1 MTATIK
7 DVARQ
12 AGVSVGTVSHVLNGS
27 AAVRDAT
34 RQRVLQAIE
43 ELDYH
48 PSATARSL
56 RKRRTGII
64 GIVRTLEGE
73 QRAAFEANDN
83 VFLEFLA
90 GVQDETMI
98 HSVGLLLLSA
108 PPGPDEY
115 HTYERLVQ
123 SRQVDGFIL
132 LGTRMHDP
140 RIRYLLD
147 KQFPFVAFGRSA
159 DTDGF
164 PYVDV
169 DGRQGIADA
178 TTHLIALGHR
188 HIAFIEPPAPL
199 ACTHDRRA
207 GFREAMAA
215 HGLTVDETLVLEG
228 DFTRQSG
235 QQNAQRL
242 LECSEPPTAVIAP
255 NDLAAI
261 GAIQAAQSHG
271 LEVGRD
277 LSVLGFDDIPLAAHW
292 RPSLTTIHQS
302 TRDIGAQVCRMLLS
316 LLAEG
321 RLNDPH
327 VLLQPELRVRQSTGP
342 APTD

>member
-7 DVARQ
+7 DVARK

-27 AAVRDAT
+27 ASVRDAT
-34 RQRVLQAIE
+34 RERVLAAID

-56 RKRRTGII
+56 RRRRTGVI

-90 GVQDETMI
+90 GVQDETMT
-98 HSVGLLLLSA
+98 HNVGLLLLSA
-108 PPGPDEY
+108 PPGPEEY
-115 HTYERLVQ
+115 QTYERLVR

-147 KQFPFVAFGRSA
+147 NQFSFVAFGRSA
-159 DTDGF
+159 DADTF
-164 PYVDV
+164 PYVDI

-178 TTHLIALGHR
+178 TTHLIELGHR
-188 HIAFIEPPAPL
+188 RIAFIEPPAPL
-199 ACTHDRRA
+199 ACTHHRRA
-207 GFREAMAA
+207 GFRAAMSA
-215 HGLTVDETLVLEG
+215 HGVSVDERLVLEG

-235 QQNAQRL
+235 EENVQRL
-242 LECSEPPTAVIAP
+242 LDCSDPPTAVLAP

-261 GAIQAAQSHG
+261 GAIQAAQSHE
-271 LEVGRD
+271 LNVGYD
-277 LSVLGFDDIPLAAHW
+277 LSVVGFDDIPLAAHW
-292 RPSLTTIHQS
+292 RPALTTIHQS
-302 TRDIGAQVCRMLLS
+302 TREIGAQVCRMLLS
-316 LLAEG
+316 LLSDGA
-321 RLNDPH
+321 LDDPH
-327 VLLQPELRVRQSTGP
+327 VLLQPDLRVRQSTGP
-342 APTD
+342 VPTG